1 MPEPPKDSFSGPSP
15 TSEAPPEVI
24 DLDEYDTVSESEHG
38 SEAESDDLILTTKPA
53 VQYNKLRELKCPIC
67 LDPPKILCVTPCGHI
82 YCGDCI
88 YTALSSGVRATQLK
102 GECSICRKKVAYN
115 SIVYLEARLGE
126 EKEDSEEDSEDG
138 TEGDDEESDEE
149 EEGQEGQEGQEGH
162 EGQMGHMEDS
172 SREDRRAVKVESRR
186 LRTLTR

>member
-1 MPEPPKDSFSGPSP
+1 MPESPKYISDDSP
-15 TSEAPPEVI
+15 TDTNAPAPPEVI
-24 DLDEYDTVSESEHG
+24 DLDEYETESESEHG
-38 SEAESDDLILTTKPA
+38 SEAESDDLILTTRPA

-67 LDPPKILCVTPCGHI
+67 LDPPKVLCVTPCGHI

-126 EKEDSEEDSEDG
+126 EKHSS
-138 TEGDDEESDEE
+138 DDCSEESDGEGKSGEE
-149 EEGQEGQEGQEGH
+149 EEEEENR
-162 EGQMGHMEDS
+162 ESPVEDK
-172 SREDRRAVKVESRR
+172 RAIKVERR
-186 LRTLTR
+186 QRLQTLTR